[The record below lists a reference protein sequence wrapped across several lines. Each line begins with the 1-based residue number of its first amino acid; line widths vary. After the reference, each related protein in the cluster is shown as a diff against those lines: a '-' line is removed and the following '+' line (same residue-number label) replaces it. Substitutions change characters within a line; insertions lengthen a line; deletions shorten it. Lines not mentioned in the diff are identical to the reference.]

1 VIGGAAAAYSQA
13 LRAEAST
20 QAGVKTAHD
29 AASITDARTATWIP
43 SPGSADADLLPELS
57 RIVPRARDL
66 ARNSGIAGGFIRTS
80 QDNIIGHQLRLNA
93 NPDYALLGRDKGWAR
108 EWSKATEAEFRTW
121 AETTECDAGRQH
133 TLWGHARLAVA
144 SAMTSGDHITLPL
157 WLPRPDSRWATR
169 LQSIESDRMS
179 TPPQQQADPMVR
191 NGKRV
196 DQYGAPVTYYLQK
209 NHPGD
214 VYGLTTQFNRDE
226 WEAVPAFTPWG
237 RRRVIHLF
245 DQERPGQSRGAPI
258 FTKVLRE
265 FKVSSEYVGNEV
277 HASAA
282 NAMIAAFLES
292 DLDPATASE
301 LFGSDLSQQ
310 DESYWKSVGDKW
322 NRKKME
328 SGLVMQLPL
337 GAKLSGF
344 NPNRPNVAFGPFLEY
359 VSRYIGAGLNIPYE
373 LLMKDFSKT
382 NYSSARAALLEA
394 WRYFL
399 SYRRTFTDQYLS
411 AVYALWMEEAVNTGR
426 VEAPDFYANTYA
438 YLRARWTFAGRGWV
452 DPVKEAQ
459 AAKLRLET
467 GLSTLEAECAE
478 QGQDWEE
485 VAEQRAV
492 ESDYYVTT
500 LGLPDPYI
508 PIGPA
513 VPASTDQPEQDTAN
527 A

>member
-29 AASITDARTATWIP
+29 AASVTDARTATWIP
-43 SPGSADADLLPELS
+43 SPGSADSDLLPELS

-93 NPDYALLGRDKGWAR
+93 TPDYALLGRDKEWAR

-133 TLWGHARLAVA
+133 TLWGHARLALA

-169 LQSIESDRMS
+169 LQSIESDRLS

-196 DQYGAPVTYYLQK
+196 DQYGAPVTYYIQK

-292 DLDPATASE
+292 DLDPQSASE
-301 LFGSDLSQQ
+301 VFGADPANS
-310 DESYWKSVGDKW
+310 EYWKSVGDSW
-322 NRKKME
+322 NRKRLE
-328 SGLVMQLPL
+328 SGLLLQVPV
-337 GAKLSGF
+337 GAKVSGF

-426 VEAPDFYANTYA
+426 VEAPDFYSNTYA

-513 VPASTDQPEQDTAN
+513 VPASTGQPEQDPAN